1 MCRHRI
7 VRTSVGTSSGSDVC
21 GHSVRKSGQ
30 SGQARLRERSI
41 TQWEKSRSIGSRKT
55 AISGM
60 AGLNACIRS
69 RACGQ

>member
-1 MCRHRI
+1 MCRHRM
-7 VRTSVGTSSGSDVC
+7 VRTSSGTSSGSEVC

-41 TQWEKSRSIGSRKT
+41 TQWENSRSSGSRNT

-60 AGLNACIRS
+60 SGL
-69 RACGQ
+69 